1 MSMHNQQENA
11 MTSEHNPALRCPIEH
26 MRTPDKFNPFTPEFH
41 ADPHGM
47 YQSAQAEQPVFFS
60 PVLNMYVV
68 TRYDDLKTVMRDVE
82 TYASG
87 GAFSAGAM
95 VNPIALEALGGL
107 NHPIYQYSLVNADP
121 PTHTRFRNNFQ
132 RAFTP
137 RKVALLEPQIRELTH
152 QLLAEL
158 REHKRLEVIKSF
170 CDQLPLLT
178 ICRLMGVPDAEAPNI
193 KRWSTDY
200 IRAQM
205 PGWTPE
211 EQLHIAQSIQEYYAY
226 LLELVRH
233 YERQLSEGATGE
245 NLTSKNLTSENLTSE
260 NLISTALEARLTG
273 EDVLSNEE
281 IAGLCCNLI
290 FAGHETT
297 AALLAN
303 TLQSVLGQREMWD
316 YFCKHPERSS
326 AAVDELVRHGGP
338 AYGLYRRTTR
348 ETTLGAITIPEGA
361 LVFIS
366 YFAANHDPAQF
377 PEPQQLD
384 FRRENAANHFTLGHG
399 IHYCIG
405 APLAKLEVRLVL
417 EELARTYP
425 SLRLE
430 PNQTLMPIPSYLIR
444 SVQEMVLEID

>member
-1 MSMHNQQENA
+1 
-11 MTSEHNPALRCPIEH
+11 MTSDNNPALRCPVEH
-26 MRTPDKFNPFTPEFH
+26 MRAPEKFNPFTPDFH

-47 YQSAQAEQPVFFS
+47 YQRAQAEQPVFFS

-68 TRYDDLKTVMRDVE
+68 TRYDDLKTVMRDVD
-82 TYASG
+82 TFASG
-87 GAFSAGAM
+87 GAFSAGAQ
-95 VNPIALEALGGL
+95 VNLVALESLGGL

-121 PTHTRFRNNFQ
+121 PTHTQFRNNFQ

-137 RKVALLEPQIRELTH
+137 RKVALLEPQIRALIHE
-152 QLLAEL
+152 LLAGL
-158 REHKRLEVIKSF
+158 REQKRLEIVKSF

-178 ICRLMGVPDAEAPNI
+178 ICRLMGVPDADATNI
-193 KRWSTDY
+193 KRWSSDY
-200 IRAQM
+200 IRAQT
-205 PGWTPE
+205 PGWTPD
-211 EQLHIAQSIQEYYAY
+211 EQLQIAQSIRDYYAY
-226 LLELVRH
+226 LLELVGQ
-233 YERQLSEGATGE
+233 YERQLTEG
-245 NLTSKNLTSENLTSE
+245 STSE

-303 TLQSVLGQREMWD
+303 TLQSVLGQREIWD

-348 ETTLGAITIPEGA
+348 ETALGGIPIPEGA
-361 LVFIS
+361 MVFIS

-417 EELARTYP
+417 EELAKTYP
-425 SLRLE
+425 TLRLE
-430 PNQTLMPIPSYLIR
+430 AHQTLVPVPSHLIR
-444 SVQEMVLEID
+444 SLQELVLVLE